1 MSMPVISSQSSQAA
15 YHASERES
23 KVSGADGSGEGQTRG
38 TPVTVQRAGRER
50 SEDIE
55 NGQEAQMATSPQSS
69 PSADPAKTPEPD
81 LDALARQVYARL
93 KRRLEVER
101 RRES

>member
-1 MSMPVISSQSSQAA
+1 M
-15 YHASERES
+15 
-23 KVSGADGSGEGQTRG
+23 VSRADGSGEAQTRG

-55 NGQEAQMATSPQSS
+55 EGQEAQMATSQQSS

-81 LDALARQVYARL
+81 LDMLARHVYARL